1 MNLPIYPWQTSAWSA
16 LRGLQDQGRLPHAI
30 LLHGPPGI
38 GKMALAEHFA
48 RALLCQSPLADGQG
62 CGQCASCAWFA
73 GYNHPDYRRVRP
85 EALEAAD
92 AQGGDADGAADTEER
107 KAAKSTRAPSR
118 EIKVEQIRALTE
130 LMALST
136 HRQGRRVVL
145 LYPAQAMNAIAANAL
160 LKTLEEPPADTV
172 FLLIADG
179 LERLLPTIL
188 SRCRKFAL
196 PTPDTVPAL
205 AWLREQGVADA
216 PSWLARAGGSPLAA
230 LAQAQTRDEA
240 FPKLLAYLAEP
251 NTLAALKTAEL
262 LQKHPPATLVDWMQR
277 WLHDMLSCK
286 MTGVIRYLPG
296 QREAIAAL
304 ASRADTVQLLHLA
317 RATGRRRVIA
327 EHPLSARLF
336 IEDMLLDYANLFPG

>member
-1 MNLPIYPWQTSAWSA
+1 MNSPIYPWQTSAWTALHA
-16 LRGLQDQGRLPHAI
+16 LRDGGRLPHAI
-30 LLHGPPGI
+30 LLHGPAGV
-38 GKMALAEHFA
+38 GKVALAEHFA

-62 CGQCASCAWFA
+62 CGQCASCSWFA

-92 AQGGDADGAADTEER
+92 AQAGAEEGGADEER
-107 KAAKSTRAPSR
+107 KTGKSTRAPSR

-145 LYPAQAMNAIAANAL
+145 LHPAQAMNAIAANAL

-172 FLLIADG
+172 FLLVADG

-196 PTPDTVPAL
+196 PMPDGAPAL

-216 PSWLARAGGSPLAA
+216 PAWLARAGGSPLAA
-230 LAQAQTRDEA
+230 LERAQNQDEA
-240 FPKLLAYLAEP
+240 FPKLLAYLAQP
-251 NTLAALKTAEL
+251 DTLAALKTAEL
-262 LQKHPPATLVDWMQR
+262 LQKHPPAALVDWMQR

-286 MTGVIRYLPG
+286 MTGTIRYLPG

-304 ASRADTVQLLHLA
+304 ASRADTMQLLHLA
-317 RATGRRRVIA
+317 RAAGQRRAVA

-336 IEDMLLDYANLFPG
+336 IEDMLLDYANLFAG